1 MAQETGPVSPATAAA
16 RAAQVAQ
23 FMAERDALAQH
34 LGIQLLEVAPGFSR
48 TCLHLGP
55 HLVNGHGMPHG
66 AAIFALA
73 DFAFAAACNSSG
85 QTAVALS
92 MDIHFLN
99 AARADAIL
107 TAEAVEVR
115 RGGRTALCRMTV
127 TDDQDNPIAELH
139 GMAYRK
145 REDFLEK
152 FGYTSN
158 TEEMRRNDNER

>member
-1 MAQETGPVSPATAAA
+1 MSAEAASATAAL
-16 RAAQVAQ
+16 VAQ
-23 FMAERDALAQH
+23 FMSERDELARH
-34 LGIQLLEVAPGFSR
+34 LGIQLLEVGPGFSR
-48 TCLHLGP
+48 TQLRLGP

-92 MDIHFLN
+92 MDIHFLT

-127 TDDQDNPIAELH
+127 SDDQGNLIAELH

-145 REDFLEK
+145 HDDFLER
-152 FGYTSN
+152 FGYTHN
-158 TEEMRRNDNER
+158 MEETGEKRR